1 MHIDIHIPRPG
12 TLFLFLAAASGWA
25 TVLFSE
31 NTASMVAPA
40 AQLIAASSSSS
51 SPVAVPAIPSPV
63 SDEDGFP
70 SVVPTQIDEHP
81 VAPVAASSSSRS
93 IDASLAM
100 QLATAQSRAM
110 EARAA
115 QQLLRERED
124 VIRYELEVLKEQ
136 RAKLGDV
143 VDESLEEQFRQ
154 STRLLLT
161 LLQDE
166 KRAEQFLLGT
176 LHQIWEADGRGVELG
191 KSQLAQGAQ
200 IVLAWPVDPLHG
212 LSATFLDSGYEQRF
226 KFKHFGIDIPT
237 DQGTIVRAA
246 ASGTVK
252 DVVDHGLGFNYV
264 TIEHPGGFAT
274 LYGHLSKFS
283 VKPGQFV
290 AAGDAIGFSGGMPGT
305 PGAGFSTGPH
315 VHFGLYVGGKAID
328 AVPYLPS
335 LQ

>member
-1 MHIDIHIPRPG
+1 MQIEIHIPRPG
-12 TLFLFLAAASGWA
+12 TLLLFLAAASGWA

-31 NTASMVAPA
+31 NTASMLAPVAH
-40 AQLIAASSSSS
+40 LLSSSSS
-51 SPVAVPAIPSPV
+51 SVQEVAASSAVGVEDEPESP
-63 SDEDGFP
+63 P
-70 SVVPTQIDEHP
+70 SVPSVIDEHP
-81 VAPVAASSSSRS
+81 VMPIAASSSSRS
-93 IDASLAM
+93 MDPVLAM
-100 QLATAQSRAM
+100 QIATAQSRAM

-115 QQLLRERED
+115 QQLLRDRED

-143 VDESLEEQFRQ
+143 VDENLEEEFRQ

-166 KRAEQFLLGT
+166 KKAEQFLLGT

-191 KSQLAQGAQ
+191 RSQLAQGAT
-200 IVLAWPVDPLHG
+200 IVLTWPVDPLSG
-212 LSATFLDSGYEQRF
+212 ISATFLDSGYEQRF
-226 KFKHFGIDIPT
+226 KFKHFGVDVPT

-264 TIEHPGGFAT
+264 TIEHPGGYAT

-328 AVPYLPS
+328 PVPYLPS